1 MVRFVPVD
9 SVLGKSGL
17 SPCIDAA
24 DTMDVQV
31 DIQIDETATLYFVG
45 MADTFKILFAIVPC
59 PDAERLQTIDSKSFL
74 PIGDTEPPHISPAA
88 IVLRVDV
95 FGLKFC
101 QRHLVL
107 PDKGASL
114 AVGIVLPRPTPK
126 ILDAS
131 EVCWQAHPHAQL
143 GEQGLAVACG
153 MIIHI
158 DQDAVVVDDGVFH
171 RDISGLLPYG

>member
-17 SPCIDAA
+17 SPGIDAA

-59 PDAERLQTIDSKSFL
+59 PDAERLQTIDSKSFI

-88 IVLRVDV
+88 IVLR
-95 FGLKFC
+95 
-101 QRHLVL
+101 
-107 PDKGASL
+107 P
-114 AVGIVLPRPTPK
+114 
-126 ILDAS
+126 IL
-131 EVCWQAHPHAQL
+131 
-143 GEQGLAVACG
+143 
-153 MIIHI
+153 
-158 DQDAVVVDDGVFH
+158 
-171 RDISGLLPYG
+171 